1 LPAIIMANSRGG
13 ESVIIIPVRCFSCG
27 YLIGDK
33 WEDFARRVKE
43 GEDSG
48 KVLDSLGVKR
58 YCCRR
63 MLLSHVEVIDEILK
77 FYEEASKRKL
87 ARTAE

>member
-1 LPAIIMANSRGG
+1 MANSRGG

-27 YLIGDK
+27 SVIGDK

-63 MLLSHVEVIDEILK
+63 MLLSHVDIIDEILK